1 MEDSMKI
8 RAHKNRLAPLVTGT
22 ICYLFLVVLLA
33 NGIVGAFFGKVVVV
47 Q

>member
-1 MEDSMKI
+1 MKI
-8 RAHKNRLAPLVTGT
+8 KAHISRLAPFITGT

-33 NGIVGAFFGKVVVV
+33 QGIVGAFFGKVVV

>member
-1 MEDSMKI
+1 MKI
-8 RAHKNRLAPLVTGT
+8 KAHKSRRAPFITGT

-33 NGIVGAFFGKVVVV
+33 QGIVGAFFGKVVV